1 MPSQE
6 VRKMTQVA
14 KCCLFLFPIYIG
26 VISVVQANPMVG
38 GSQSAVCAMMAPFA
52 KLEQIA
58 IKIPAKKVV
67 KFRAGKSL
75 KDTIK

>member
-14 KCCLFLFPIYIG
+14 KSCLFLFPIYVG
-26 VISVVQANPMVG
+26 VISVVQANPLVG
-38 GSQSAVCAMMAPFA
+38 GAQSTVSAMMAPIA
-52 KLEQIA
+52 KLEHVA
-58 IKIPAKKVV
+58 IKVPAKKVV